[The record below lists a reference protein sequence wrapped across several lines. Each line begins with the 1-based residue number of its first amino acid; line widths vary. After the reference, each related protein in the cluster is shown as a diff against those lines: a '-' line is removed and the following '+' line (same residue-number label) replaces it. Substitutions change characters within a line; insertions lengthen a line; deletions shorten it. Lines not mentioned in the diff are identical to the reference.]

1 LKVALVHDWL
11 TGMRGGEKVLL
22 ELMRLL
28 PGADLYTLLW
38 NRGSVAPEIEARVR
52 GTTFLQNLPRAASAY
67 RYYLPLFPA
76 AIRSLDLRGYDV
88 ILSSSHAVAKSVRVP
103 EGAVHVS
110 YVHTP
115 MRYLWDTG
123 ADYFRFGRGR
133 WWKRAALA
141 LVAPALRSFDRRT
154 AAGVDFFI
162 ANSANVRERIRRVYG
177 AEAQVIPPPVDTDF
191 FTPSP
196 ASSSDQA
203 EAYYLVVSSL
213 EPYKRVDLAVEA
225 FSGGK
230 RRLLVAGSGTLEAEL
245 RARARPPVEFL
256 GAVSGERLRNLY
268 QHCRALIFPA
278 REDFGIVAVEA
289 QACGRP
295 VVCYGQGGATES
307 VLDGRTGVHFHEQ
320 SATALLEGVA
330 RLERSEWDAGAIRRH
345 SLEFSQP
352 QFHERMKSFLR
363 AVVPGIWSF
372 DECGSRNPA
381 GHL

>member
-1 LKVALVHDWL
+1 MKVALVHDWL

-22 ELMRLL
+22 ELVRLL
-28 PGADLYTLLW
+28 PEADLYTLLW
-38 NRGSVAPEIEARVR
+38 NRGSVAPEIAARVR
-52 GTTFLQNLPRAASAY
+52 GTTFLQKLPRVASAY

-103 EGAVHVS
+103 KGAVHVS

-123 ADYFRFGRGR
+123 ADYFQFGRGR

-141 LVAPALRSFDRRT
+141 LVAPALRSFDKRT
-154 AAGVDFFI
+154 AAGVNFFI
-162 ANSANVRERIRRVYG
+162 ANSANVRERIRRAYG
-177 AEAQVIPPPVDTDF
+177 ADAQVIHPPVDTDF
-191 FTPSP
+191 FTPSANAP
-196 ASSSDQA
+196 GD
-203 EAYYLVVSSL
+203 YYLVVSSL

-225 FSGGK
+225 FSGGPRK
-230 RRLLVAGSGTLEAEL
+230 LLVTGSGTLAAEL

-256 GAVSGERLRNLY
+256 GAVSDERLRNLY

-307 VLDGRTGVHFHEQ
+307 VLDGRTGVHVHEQ
-320 SATALLEGVA
+320 SASALLEGVE

-381 GHL
+381 GHF

>member
-1 LKVALVHDWL
+1 MKVALVHDWL
-11 TGMRGGEKVLL
+11 TGMRGGAKVLL
-22 ELMRLL
+22 ELVRLL
-28 PGADLYTLLW
+28 PEADLYTLLW
-38 NRGSVAPEIEARVR
+38 NRGSVAPEIEAQVR
-52 GTTFLQNLPRAASAY
+52 GTTFLQNLPRSSSAY

-76 AIRSLDLRGYDV
+76 AIRSLDLGGYDV

-115 MRYLWDTG
+115 MRYLWDMG
-123 ADYFRFGRGR
+123 ADYFQFGQGR

-141 LVAPALRSFDRRT
+141 LVAPALRGFDRRT
-154 AAGVDFFI
+154 AAGVNFFI

-177 AEAQVIPPPVDTDF
+177 AEAQVIHPPVDTDF
-191 FTPSP
+191 FTPSLDRP
-196 ASSSDQA
+196 GD
-203 EAYYLVVSSL
+203 YYLVVSSL

-225 FSGGK
+225 FSGGP
-230 RRLLVAGSGTLEAEL
+230 RQLLVAGSGTLEAEL
-245 RARARPPVEFL
+245 RARAKPPVEFL
-256 GAVSGERLRNLY
+256 GAVSDERLRNLY
-268 QHCRALIFPA
+268 QNCRALIFPA

-307 VLDGRTGVHFHEQ
+307 VVDGRTGVHFHEQ
-320 SATALLEGVA
+320 NATALLDGVG

-352 QFHERMKSFLR
+352 RFRERMKSFLR
-363 AVVPGIWSF
+363 AVVPGVWSF
-372 DECGSRNPA
+372 DEHGSRNPA

>member
-1 LKVALVHDWL
+1 MKVALVHDWL

-22 ELMRLL
+22 ELVRLL
-28 PGADLYTLLW
+28 PEADLYTLLW

-52 GTTFLQNLPRAASAY
+52 GTTFLQKLPRAASTY

-76 AIRSLDLRGYDV
+76 AIRSLDLRGYDA

-123 ADYFRFGRGR
+123 PDYFQFGRGR
-133 WWKRAALA
+133 WWKRTALA

-154 AAGVDFFI
+154 AAGVNFFI
-162 ANSANVRERIRRVYG
+162 ANSANVRERIRRFYG
-177 AEAQVIPPPVDTDF
+177 AEAQVIHPPVNTDF
-191 FTPSP
+191 FTPSLAP
-196 ASSSDQA
+196 SSDRPGD
-203 EAYYLVVSSL
+203 YYLVVSSL
-213 EPYKRVDLAVEA
+213 EPYKRVDLAVDA
-225 FSGGK
+225 FSAGR

-245 RARARPPVEFL
+245 RARAKAPVEFL
-256 GAVSGERLRNLY
+256 GAVSDERLRNLY
-268 QHCRALIFPA
+268 RHCRALIFPA
-278 REDFGIVAVEA
+278 RDDFAIVAVEA

-307 VLDGRTGVHFHEQ
+307 VVDGCTGVYFHEQ
-320 SATALLEGVA
+320 SAAALFDGVG

-345 SLEFSQP
+345 SLEFSQAL
-352 QFHERMKSFLR
+352 FHERMKSFLR
-363 AVVPGIWSF
+363 AVVPGVWSF
-372 DECGSRNPA
+372 DEHGNRNPA

>member
-1 LKVALVHDWL
+1 MKVALVHDWL

-22 ELMRLL
+22 ELVRLL
-28 PGADLYTLLW
+28 PEADLYTLLW
-38 NRGSVAPEIEARVR
+38 NRGSVVPEMEARVR
-52 GTTFLQNLPRAASAY
+52 GTTFLQNLPRAARAY

-115 MRYLWDTG
+115 MRYLWDTR

-141 LVAPALRSFDRRT
+141 LVAPALRRFDRRT

-196 ASSSDQA
+196 SALED
-203 EAYYLVVSSL
+203 YYLVVSSL

-245 RARARPPVEFL
+245 RARAKPPVEFL
-256 GAVSGERLRNLY
+256 GAVSDERLRNLY

-295 VVCYGQGGATES
+295 VVCYGQGGAAES
-307 VLDGRTGVHFHEQ
+307 VLDGRTGFHVHQQ
-320 SATALLEGVA
+320 SASALLDGVG
-330 RLERSEWDAGAIRRH
+330 RLERREWNAGAIRQH

-363 AVVPGIWSF
+363 AVVPGAWSF
-372 DECGSRNPA
+372 DEHGSRNPA

>member
-1 LKVALVHDWL
+1 MKVALVHDWL